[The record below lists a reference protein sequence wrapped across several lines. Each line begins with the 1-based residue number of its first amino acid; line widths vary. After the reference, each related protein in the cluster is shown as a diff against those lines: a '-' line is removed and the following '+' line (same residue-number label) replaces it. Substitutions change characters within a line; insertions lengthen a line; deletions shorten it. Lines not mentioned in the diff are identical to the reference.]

1 MHAKSQILSDES
13 LDVTNPQAFRR
24 AIFFFALCDSNKFL
38 DEILH
43 YGDVSYFVKLF
54 FSVDDNSYKQK
65 CEDTYLHRI
74 RLHRCAERAVSPSDK
89 IS

>member
-1 MHAKSQILSDES
+1 MHVKSQILSDES

-43 YGDVSYFVKLF
+43 YGDVLYFVKLF
-54 FSVDDNSYKQK
+54 FYSKL
-65 CEDTYLHRI
+65 C
-74 RLHRCAERAVSPSDK
+74 
-89 IS
+89 